1 MSDSGE
7 ERAVNLIA
15 FANLLFRVF
24 YILLL
29 IRVIL
34 SWVPG
39 VDPRHPAV
47 QFVDRMTSPI
57 LTPIRRAMPPLGG
70 LDLSPLVAILL
81 LIVAQRLVVG
91 LLVRALSF

>member
-1 MSDSGE
+1 MG
-7 ERAVNLIA
+7 LIT
-15 FANLLFRVF
+15 LVDLFFQAF

-39 VDPRHPAV
+39 IDDRHPAV
-47 QFVDRMTSPI
+47 QFVHRVTSPV
-57 LTPIRRAMPPLGG
+57 LTPIRRAVPPVGG

-81 LIVAQRLVVG
+81 LILAQRIVVG
-91 LLVRALSF
+91 LLVQVLSF